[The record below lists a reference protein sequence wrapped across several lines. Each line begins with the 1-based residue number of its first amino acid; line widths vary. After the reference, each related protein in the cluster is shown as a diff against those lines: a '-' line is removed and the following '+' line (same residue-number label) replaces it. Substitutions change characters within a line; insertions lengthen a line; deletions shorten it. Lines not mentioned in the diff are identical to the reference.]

1 MKTPEGRGPIVWEM
15 SLPRADSALP
25 RVWHPR
31 DEAPVPAPPASPE
44 EDLARKQARREAKL
58 VAEAVRL
65 LDPWERYRALTDAVE
80 EGIDLAEMA
89 DRKVRFAL
97 VVMAGINVGL
107 FVLTTRPE
115 LVALGNAPLQGWL
128 GFYLLAYAL
137 VGAYFLLQA
146 VEALRPRTSRPSP
159 GAASAAGGLRDP
171 DEVPRHD
178 VDSYERAWRDVRFD
192 QLNGEL
198 ARRNYGLAVVNQ
210 EKYAALG
217 RLYNGLRVLALLFGG
232 LVVMAALS
240 TLYGGGRP

>member
-1 MKTPEGRGPIVWEM
+1 MSPTRLDAATPL
-15 SLPRADSALP
+15 S
-25 RVWHPR
+25 WHAR
-31 DEAPVPAPPASPE
+31 DEAPALAPPADPD

-58 VAEAVRL
+58 RSEASRL

-115 LVALGNAPLQGWL
+115 LVALGNAPLHGWL
-128 GFYLLAYAL
+128 GPYLLVYAL

-146 VEALRPRTSRPSP
+146 VEALRPRPSRPSP
-159 GAASAAGGLRDP
+159 GVGAPARLRDP

-178 VDSYERAWRDVRFD
+178 VDSYERAWREVRFD
-192 QLNGEL
+192 ELNGEL
-198 ARRNYGLAVVNQ
+198 ARRNHGLALVNQ
-210 EKYAALG
+210 QKYAALG
-217 RLYNGLRVLALLFGG
+217 RLYGGLRVLALLFGG
-232 LVVMAALS
+232 LVVMAAAS
-240 TLYGGGRP
+240 AVYAGGRP

>member
-1 MKTPEGRGPIVWEM
+1 MPRLDPAAPRSWHGRE
-15 SLPRADSALP
+15 
-25 RVWHPR
+25 
-31 DEAPVPAPPASPE
+31 EAPAPGPPARPE

-58 VAEAVRL
+58 LAQASRP

-107 FVLTTRPE
+107 FVLVTRPE
-115 LVALGNAPLQGWL
+115 LLALGYSPLKGWL
-128 GFYLLAYAL
+128 GLYLLAYAL

-146 VEALRPRTSRPSP
+146 VEALRPRPSRPPS
-159 GAASAAGGLRDP
+159 GAAPASIGLRDP

-198 ARRNYGLAVVNQ
+198 ARRNHALAVVNQ

-217 RLYNGLRVLALLFGG
+217 RLYGGLRVLALLFGG
-232 LVVMAALS
+232 LVVMAAVWAVW
-240 TLYGGGRP
+240 GGGQP